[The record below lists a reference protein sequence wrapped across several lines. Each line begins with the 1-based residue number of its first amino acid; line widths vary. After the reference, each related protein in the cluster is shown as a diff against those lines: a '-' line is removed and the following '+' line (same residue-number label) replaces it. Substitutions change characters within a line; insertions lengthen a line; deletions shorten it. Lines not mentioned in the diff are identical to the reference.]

1 MDETER
7 LLELLEVGESLA
19 KSIREKLNDR
29 AHILLQVLPEDAEE
43 FSTIL
48 PPSYDDGI
56 DNDEKLFCF
65 LSVTETSLSP
75 AMKDKLK
82 EHVKNLLDGL
92 TPDVGEYLHT
102 LDASDDTLD
111 EDALRALIQ
120 ACPLALLHKNK
131 KGQIPVQH
139 AVWDAE
145 KEEMNSKAIAFIPV
159 MAQMAV
165 HFNVFDDEVLRGGL
179 TGKKDDDFNVIAN
192 LAKGK
197 DDESL
202 RLGVYETLRNNGL
215 LKKDDIA
222 MFNLLKICDGSS
234 PQIFQY
240 LAKWDPMALKT
251 YMEDAKT
258 GEAQKVEG
266 GEENVASGEVGL
278 KREADMNGETN
289 GDTKRKREGEL

>member
-56 DNDEKLFCF
+56 DYDEKLFCF
-65 LSVTETSLSP
+65 LSVSETSLSP

-82 EHVKNLLDGL
+82 EHVKYLLDDL
-92 TPDVGEYLHT
+92 TPEVGEYLHT

-165 HFNVFDDEVLRGGL
+165 YFNVFDDEILRGGL
-179 TGKKDDDFNVIAN
+179 TGKKEDDFNVIVN

-197 DDESL
+197 DNESL

-215 LKKDDIA
+215 LKKDDVA
-222 MFNLLKICDGSS
+222 KFSLLVICEGSS
-234 PQIFQY
+234 PKIFQY
-240 LAKWDPMALKT
+240 LAEWDPMALKI
-251 YMEDAKT
+251 YMEGTKPR
-258 GEAQKVEG
+258 EALKVEG
-266 GEENVASGEVGL
+266 KEEDAASGEVGL
-278 KREADMNGETN
+278 KREADMNGETDVN
-289 GDTKRKREGEL
+289 TKRKRESQL